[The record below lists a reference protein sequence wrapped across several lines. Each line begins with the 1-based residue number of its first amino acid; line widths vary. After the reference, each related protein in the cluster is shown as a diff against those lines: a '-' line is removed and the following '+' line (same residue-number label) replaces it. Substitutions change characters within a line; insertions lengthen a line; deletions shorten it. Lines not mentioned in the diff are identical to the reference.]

1 LEPEAVAFTEGEA
14 SLEAEV
20 VASSVEEALDC
31 AGAVGDESSV
41 VAAVVVLEAA
51 ALEDSVA
58 ASATSGVVVVV
69 MGVVVDVEEEESACG
84 VTVVESVSSV
94 VLAVS

>member
-20 VASSVEEALDC
+20 LASSVEEALDC